1 MKLEE
6 FKVYQASM
14 QIGEEV
20 WSMVGKWD
28 YFSKDT
34 IGKQLVRSTDSIAA
48 NLSEGFGRYH
58 YNESKHFS
66 YYARGSLFETKTWL
80 AKAYNRKMISEEDY
94 KRLINNIEITAIKLN
109 KYINSIGIPKSQPI
123 TDGEA

>member
-48 NLSEGFGRYH
+48 NLSEGFGSTTITNQNILVIMREVH
-58 YNESKHFS
+58 YLRPKPGSQKH
-66 YYARGSLFETKTWL
+66 T
-80 AKAYNRKMISEEDY
+80 
-94 KRLINNIEITAIKLN
+94 IEK
-109 KYINSIGIPKSQPI
+109 
-123 TDGEA
+123 